1 MTKLFKV
8 TLVSLAVLAG
18 ASAAQAGDSKGF
30 DLELWLQEVEAGGS
44 LYRD

>member
-1 MTKLFKV
+1 MTNLFKV

-30 DLELWLQEVEAGGS
+30 DIDRFLQETEAGTS

>member
-1 MTKLFKV
+1 MSNFFKV

-18 ASAAQAGDSKGF
+18 ASAAQAGGNHSF
-30 DLELWLQEVEAGGS
+30 DLERFLQEAEAGGS